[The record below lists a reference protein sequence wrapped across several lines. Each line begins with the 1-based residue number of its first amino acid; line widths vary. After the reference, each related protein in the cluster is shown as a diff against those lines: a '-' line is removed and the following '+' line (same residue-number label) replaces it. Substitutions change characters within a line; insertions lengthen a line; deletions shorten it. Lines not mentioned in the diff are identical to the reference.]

1 MKCPCYQFLRERMLH
16 CACKA
21 PQCCCLVHLE
31 PPHAGSGSPQDGAP
45 TPAKHQLYYSSIYG
59 QCERV
64 SGQLTVLHYILKLF
78 DHIHVLF
85 MPCKLKHLVLSEN
98 QLWIVLGKITELSP
112 DSNIVSAQ
120 TQPTSG
126 TRGFRVEPTPCCCL
140 GGFVEFTK
148 MMYDCLRSIS
158 KNGFKITSQSV
169 MDLHYFA
176 FQNVAIAYRNLK
188 YWLYKWKKITHCCP
202 EKLPISKIHVHL
214 FLQLINVT
222 LRQNSAIYVSLRNHK
237 IRM

>member
-1 MKCPCYQFLRERMLH
+1 MLH

-98 QLWIVLGKITELSP
+98 QLWILLGKITELSP

-126 TRGFRVEPTPCCCL
+126 TRGLCVDSAWSRHHVAVWEVLSNSQKWCTIVL
-140 GGFVEFTK
+140 GASVR
-148 MMYDCLRSIS
+148 MVS
-158 KNGFKITSQSV
+158 KLQ
-169 MDLHYFA
+169 A
-176 FQNVAIAYRNLK
+176 NL
-188 YWLYKWKKITHCCP
+188 
-202 EKLPISKIHVHL
+202 
-214 FLQLINVT
+214 
-222 LRQNSAIYVSLRNHK
+222 
-237 IRM
+237 